1 MSSMPDFASV
11 AALVGEPARAAMLA
25 VLMDGRAHTATELA
39 MQAGVSPS
47 TASSHL
53 SRLTAGGLLAIAR
66 QGRHRYFR
74 IPTPEVGAAIE
85 GLMSIAPRTEP
96 RAPRRGPVDEGL
108 RRARVCY
115 DHLAGEAG
123 VRLLHR
129 LRETGL
135 VGGGD
140 DALLLA
146 PAGEAWCARVGIDVD
161 ALRARRR
168 RVCRGCL
175 DWSERRTHLAGALG
189 AALLERMLAL
199 RWARREPGSR
209 VVILAPRGESFVE
222 HPHLASA

>member
-1 MSSMPDFASV
+1 MSSTPDFASV

-39 MQAGVSPS
+39 MQAGVTPS

-53 SRLTAGGLLAIAR
+53 ARLTAGGLLAIAR

-85 GLMSIAPRTEP
+85 GLMSIAPRRERARRTP
-96 RAPRRGPVDEGL
+96 RDERL

-123 VRLLHR
+123 VRLLER
-129 LRETGL
+129 MRERDL
-135 VGGGD
+135 VAGRD
-140 DALLLA
+140 DALRLTEG
-146 PAGEAWCARVGIDVD
+146 GEAWCGRVGIDVN

-168 RVCRGCL
+168 GLCRGCL

-189 AALLERMLAL
+189 AALLDRLLAL
-199 RWARREPGSR
+199 RYARREPGSR
-209 VVILAPRGESFVE
+209 VVILSPRGDSFVE
-222 HPHLASA
+222 HPDLAG

>member
-1 MSSMPDFASV
+1 MSSTPDFASV

-39 MQAGVSPS
+39 MHAGVTPS

-53 SRLTAGGLLAIAR
+53 ARLTAGGLLAIAR

-85 GLMSIAPRTEP
+85 GLMSIAPRAATP
-96 RAPRRGPVDEGL
+96 RSAPRDEGL

-123 VRLLHR
+123 VRLLER
-129 LRETGL
+129 MREGGL
-135 VGGGD
+135 VAGRD
-140 DALLLA
+140 DALWLTDD
-146 PAGEAWCARVGIDVD
+146 GEAWCGRVGIDLE

-168 RVCRGCL
+168 GLCRGCL
-175 DWSERRTHLAGALG
+175 DWSERRTHLAGAVG
-189 AALLERMLAL
+189 AALLDRLLAL
-199 RWARREPGSR
+199 GYARREPGSR
-209 VVILAPRGESFVE
+209 VVILAPRGDSFVE
-222 HPHLASA
+222 HPHLAG

>member
-1 MSSMPDFASV
+1 MSSTPDFASV

-39 MQAGVSPS
+39 MQAGVTPS

-53 SRLTAGGLLAIAR
+53 ARLTAGGLLAIAR

-85 GLMSIAPRTEP
+85 GLMSIAPRADP
-96 RAPRRGPVDEGL
+96 PRRAPRDAGL

-123 VRLLHR
+123 VRLLER
-129 LRETGL
+129 LRERGL
-135 VGGGD
+135 VAGRD
-140 DALLLA
+140 DALRLTD
-146 PAGEAWCARVGIDVD
+146 AGEAWCGHVGIDLD

-168 RVCRGCL
+168 GLCRGCL
-175 DWSERRTHLAGALG
+175 DWSERRTHLAGAVG
-189 AALLERMLAL
+189 AALLDRLLAL
-199 RWARREPGSR
+199 GYARREPGSR
-209 VVILAPRGESFVE
+209 VVILAPRGDSFVE
-222 HPHLASA
+222 HPDLAG